1 MSVTSKLFVEEY
13 GQLNLVLQDL
23 SLDGYIRIKRRRFKL
38 FLKRLSMTVTTT
50 TIRRTRVLIVIT
62 GGRFSHVD
70 CHLDNPF
77 KNRDFSGEMAKKTSS
92 GKSESKLA
100 WKSNS
105 CIVAKAAQYSYDYV
119 FISVVGRMEEIQIIK
134 QELELVWSSSTIILV
149 INHLNF
155 YAHCN

>member
-1 MSVTSKLFVEEY
+1 MEEY
-13 GQLNLVLQDL
+13 GNLNLVVQDL
-23 SLDGYIRIKRRRFKL
+23 SLDGYIRIKRRRFEL

-62 GGRFSHVD
+62 GGRSSHIN

-77 KNRDFSGEMAKKTSS
+77 KHREFSGVMAKKTRS
-92 GKSESKLA
+92 GKTESSPA

-105 CIVAKAAQYSYDYV
+105 CIVAKAVQYSYDYV
-119 FISVVGRMEEIQIIK
+119 FISVVGRMEEIQVVK

-149 INHLNF
+149 INQLFFFFH
-155 YAHCN
+155 